1 MSLTLSCLWERARA
15 GRDRWNNRTA
25 SGIGNK
31 WWREKMFKQI
41 DYTMVVVS
49 DMDRAVEFYRDRL
62 GIPLKFQ
69 SPDWTEFQTGATTL
83 ALHGGGVTP
92 TGPPAG
98 DPTKQAGSCSIGF
111 NVEDVDKT
119 YEELKAKG
127 IRFVMPPTQRE
138 GEGIKLAVCIDPDGL
153 PIAFAQTIA
162 QTAAS

>member
-1 MSLTLSCLWERARA
+1 
-15 GRDRWNNRTA
+15 
-25 SGIGNK
+25 
-31 WWREKMFKQI
+31 MFKQI

-49 DMDRAVEFYRDRL
+49 DMQRSVEFYRDKL

-83 ALHGGGVTP
+83 ALHGGGVAGTAPP
-92 TGPPAG
+92 TG

-111 NVEDVDKT
+111 NVDDVDKT

-127 IRFVMPPTQRE
+127 IHFVMPPTQRG
-138 GEGIKLAVCIDPDGL
+138 GEGIKLAVGLDPDGL

-162 QTAAS
+162 EAAAS

>member
-1 MSLTLSCLWERARA
+1 
-15 GRDRWNNRTA
+15 
-25 SGIGNK
+25 
-31 WWREKMFKQI
+31 MFTQI

-49 DMDRAVEFYRDRL
+49 DMQRSVEFYRDKL

-83 ALHGGGVTP
+83 ALHGGGVVGT
-92 TGPPAG
+92 TPPAG
-98 DPTKQAGSCSIGF
+98 DPTKHAGSCSIGF
-111 NVEDVDKT
+111 NVDDVDKT

-138 GEGIKLAVCIDPDGL
+138 GEGIKLAVGLDPDGL

-162 QTAAS
+162 QSAAS